1 MMKNTTRMIP
11 YDSRKTSSSERGTI
25 NVMTV
30 VKDVTETATTLSY
43 RRDRPPSCCLT
54 SKKASPYWYI

>member
-1 MMKNTTRMIP
+1 MKTTTRMRP

-30 VKDVTETATTLSY
+30 GKDVTETATKSSY
-43 RRDRPPSCCLT
+43 RRDRPPS
-54 SKKASPYWYI
+54 